1 MRFTIAILYLL
12 FMVSS
17 NVFSQTAD
25 INVSSEDFYEL
36 MQTTNDIYKNKKVV
50 KQIDKMRRAQVSKK
64 ISKQI
69 MQYDTIQ
76 VVRNPSW
83 IDYIIGSFQEYVL
96 TDSVSYLLQIP
107 GELTDNEEN
116 EFFSEMIIKIR
127 NKDYVVGESCLPEIF
142 GSSEYYYYY
151 KFVRQPD
158 NHFVCYKEKFFHH
171 PLTSVLYKI

>member
-1 MRFTIAILYLL
+1 
-12 FMVSS
+12 MVSS

-83 IDYIIGSFQEYVL
+83 IDYIIGSFQEYV
-96 TDSVSYLLQIP
+96 
-107 GELTDNEEN
+107 
-116 EFFSEMIIKIR
+116 
-127 NKDYVVGESCLPEIF
+127 
-142 GSSEYYYYY
+142 
-151 KFVRQPD
+151 
-158 NHFVCYKEKFFHH
+158 
-171 PLTSVLYKI
+171 